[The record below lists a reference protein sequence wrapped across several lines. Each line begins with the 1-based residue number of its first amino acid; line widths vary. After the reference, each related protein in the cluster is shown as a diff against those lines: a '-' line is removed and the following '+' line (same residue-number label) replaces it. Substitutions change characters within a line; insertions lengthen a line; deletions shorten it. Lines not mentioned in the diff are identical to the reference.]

1 VKKRLTLTNHLG
13 NIVKEI
19 ISNKNLRQNNTTG
32 TTLAARGILHD
43 WTDKIDVS
51 EIKLTPLTDLN
62 KTTIFKFLEEI
73 RSDGEINMLD
83 STPLIIE
90 EFRQELLTDVICEMD
105 DTEDFLSSTINRK
118 VRNKAKSHLIEW
130 IKTKIS

>member
-1 VKKRLTLTNHLG
+1 MKKRLTLTNHLG

-19 ISNKNLRQNNTTG
+19 ISNKNLRQNDESGMNETED
-32 TTLAARGILHD
+32 R
-43 WTDKIDVS
+43 
-51 EIKLTPLTDLN
+51 
-62 KTTIFKFLEEI
+62 IFKFLEEI

-105 DTEDFLSSTINRK
+105 DTEDFLSSTITRK

>member
-1 VKKRLTLTNHLG
+1 MKKRLSLTNHLG
-13 NIVKEI
+13 NIVNEI
-19 ISNKNLRQNNTTG
+19 ISNKNVRQNDEGETN
-32 TTLAARGILHD
+32 D
-43 WTDKIDVS
+43 VENKIF
-51 EIKLTPLTDLN
+51 T
-62 KTTIFKFLEEI
+62 FLEEI

-90 EFRQELLTDVICEMD
+90 EFRQDLLTDVICEMD

-118 VRNKAKSHLIEW
+118 VRNKAKAHLIEW

>member
-1 VKKRLTLTNHLG
+1 MKKRLTLTNHLG

-19 ISNKNLRQNNTTG
+19 ISNKNLRQNEESDMNETED
-32 TTLAARGILHD
+32 R
-43 WTDKIDVS
+43 
-51 EIKLTPLTDLN
+51 
-62 KTTIFKFLEEI
+62 IFKFLEEI

>member
-1 VKKRLTLTNHLG
+1 MKKRLTLTNHLG

-19 ISNKNLRQNNTTG
+19 ISNKNLRQNDESGMNETED
-32 TTLAARGILHD
+32 R
-43 WTDKIDVS
+43 
-51 EIKLTPLTDLN
+51 
-62 KTTIFKFLEEI
+62 IFKFLEEI

>member
-19 ISNKNLRQNNTTG
+19 ISNKNLRQNDESGMNETED
-32 TTLAARGILHD
+32 R
-43 WTDKIDVS
+43 
-51 EIKLTPLTDLN
+51 
-62 KTTIFKFLEEI
+62 IFKFLEEI

>member
-1 VKKRLTLTNHLG
+1 MKKRLTLTNHLG

-19 ISNKNLRQNNTTG
+19 ISNKSIREN
-32 TTLAARGILHD
+32 
-43 WTDKIDVS
+43 DVS
-51 EIKLTPLTDLN
+51 ELN
-62 KTTIFKFLEEI
+62 ETENRIFKFLEEV
-73 RSDGEINMLD
+73 RVDGEINMLD

-90 EFRQELLTDVICEMD
+90 EFRQDLLTDVICEMD

-118 VRNKAKSHLIEW
+118 VRNKAKVHLIEW

>member
-1 VKKRLTLTNHLG
+1 MKKRLTLTNHLG

-19 ISNKNLRQNNTTG
+19 ISNKNMRTNE
-32 TTLAARGILHD
+32 
-43 WTDKIDVS
+43 VS
-51 EIKLTPLTDLN
+51 ELN
-62 KTTIFKFLEEI
+62 ETENRIFVFLEEI